1 VEPIGPLPGRENLAV
16 VVECGRC
23 QAQSWR
29 VSFIAV
35 PVAAARQPGLGGRFL
50 LLAAKG
56 APDGERLSPRYCLE
70 CLECGLFVLA
80 DPEGPDSAL
89 VRGDTNNN

>member
-1 VEPIGPLPGRENLAV
+1 MTIGPLPGRENVGV

-35 PVAAARQPGLGGRFL
+35 PVAAARQPPGGGRFL
-50 LLAAKG
+50 LLAAQG
-56 APDGERLSPRYCLE
+56 ARDGRRLPPRYCLE
-70 CLECGLFVLA
+70 CLVCGLFVLA
-80 DPEGPDSAL
+80 DPDGPDPAL
-89 VRGDTNNN
+89 VRGDTRNN